1 VKKLDGPSLSKSP
14 DADEIE
20 VSLFGPGFGES
31 VVVHL
36 TRGVWITV
44 DSCLDKQTLSP
55 AAASYF
61 DTVGVDK
68 AQDVRFVIASHW
80 HDDHVRG
87 IGTLF
92 EECKSAQFVCAHGLQ
107 GDQFKG
113 LVGLYS
119 KYFGSGGSGLNEFTK
134 VMRVLKNRRRAN
146 SLIGPEFAS
155 ASTIIFESNMGIDI
169 LIKAL
174 APSSPAVAAG
184 VAKFVEDLL
193 PRSGQKR
200 SRVPSLGQNDLALAI
215 TLRVANLRI
224 LLGADL
230 EEDGRAGMGWR
241 EVVSRF
247 GSIDK
252 DHQGIK
258 VPHHGSVTGHS
269 DDVWSEMLIPQPW
282 AVVTPYSRTNPPLP
296 TARDLERIGSLAS
309 DLFVTAQK
317 HQSRFTHPNPT
328 VRKQLR
334 EMGVVISEEPAAQGL
349 VRLRKKVTNPSGE
362 WTVELF
368 GDARHIVPEASV

>member
-1 VKKLDGPSLSKSP
+1 MKKLDGPSLSKP
-14 DADEIE
+14 PEADEIE
-20 VSLFGPGFGES
+20 VSVFGPGFGES
-31 VVVHL
+31 IVAHL
-36 TRGVWITV
+36 TRGAWITV
-44 DSCLDKQTLSP
+44 DSCLDKETLSP

-61 DTVGVDK
+61 EIVGVNT

-87 IGTLF
+87 IGALF

-107 GDQFKG
+107 GTQFEG

-119 KYFGSGGSGLNEFTK
+119 KYFGPNGSGIDEFTK
-134 VMRVLKNRRRAN
+134 VMRVLKSRRRAN
-146 SLIGPEFAS
+146 SVIGPEFAS
-155 ASTIIFESNMGIDI
+155 AGTTIFESNMEVDV

-184 VAKFVEDLL
+184 IAKFVENLL
-193 PRSGQKR
+193 PKSGQKR
-200 SRVPSLGQNDLALAI
+200 SRVPSLGPNDLTLAI
-215 TLRVANLRI
+215 TLRVANIRI

-247 GSIDK
+247 ASIDK

-258 VPHHGSVTGHS
+258 IPHHGSITGHG
-269 DDVWSEMLIPQPW
+269 DDVWSKMLIPRPW
-282 AVVTPYSRTNPPLP
+282 AVVTPYSRTKPRLP
-296 TARDLERIGSLAS
+296 RASDLERIGGLAS

-317 HQSRFTHPNPT
+317 QTSRFNHPNPT

-334 EMGVVISEEPAAQGL
+334 EMEVVISEEPAAQGL
-349 VRLRKKVTNPSGE
+349 VRLRKKATDPSSE

-368 GDARHIVPEASV
+368 GDARHIPKLSV